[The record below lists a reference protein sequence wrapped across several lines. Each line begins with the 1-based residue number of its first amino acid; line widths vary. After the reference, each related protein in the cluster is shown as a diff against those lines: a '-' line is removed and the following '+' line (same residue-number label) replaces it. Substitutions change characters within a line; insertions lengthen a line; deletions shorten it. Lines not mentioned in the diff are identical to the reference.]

1 MSPPTPPL
9 RVAVA
14 AAPPLLADT
23 LRALMADEVT
33 QVTLLTDRT
42 SDRFDVAI
50 VTDGCAPEVP
60 AAVHIRLDE
69 SAASTGGGIAHLPGG
84 AELVLDD
91 LTALLDLVHGLATG
105 SPPIA
110 DLDRADPRAISPP
123 ATPRVA
129 SRPVDAQAE
138 G

>member
-1 MSPPTPPL
+1 MQPSTPPL

-23 LRALMADEVT
+23 LRALMADELT

-50 VTDGCAPEVP
+50 VTDGGAPEVSAP
-60 AAVHIRLDE
+60 VRIQLDE
-69 SAASTGGGIAHLPGG
+69 SVTSTGGGTAQLPGG
-84 AELVLDD
+84 VELPLDD
-91 LTALLDLVHGLATG
+91 LAALLGFVHGLATDD
-105 SPPIA
+105 PPLA
-110 DLDRADPRAISPP
+110 ARAGPAAPVTMPAVDP
-123 ATPRVA
+123 
-129 SRPVDAQAE
+129 QAE